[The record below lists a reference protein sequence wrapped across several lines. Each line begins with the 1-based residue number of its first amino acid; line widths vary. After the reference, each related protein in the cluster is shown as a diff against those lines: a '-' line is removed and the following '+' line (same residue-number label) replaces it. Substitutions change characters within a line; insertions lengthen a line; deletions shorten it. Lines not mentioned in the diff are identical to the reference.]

1 MKRKHKR
8 RHNGHRTPSAPG
20 SKPGKTQRDAI
31 VQWAK
36 SGLCEDEIAQK
47 LQTDK
52 NRLRKEH
59 IDAIKEGKAA
69 RAAAAEEEIVITK
82 AEYHFLNSA
91 TLSFAPG
98 SGWFDPK
105 LGNFLFE
112 GLDGRGAKNVD
123 DAFAAWKASGGRYIT
138 SGLSNNFD
146 PEKYAA
152 FVKIVERY
160 RQNSKEES

>member
-1 MKRKHKR
+1 MKRKLKR
-8 RHNGHRTPSAPG
+8 RHNGHRTPSAPV
-20 SKPGKTQRDAI
+20 SKPVVKAQREAI

-82 AEYHFLNSA
+82 AEYHFLRSA
-91 TLSFAPG
+91 ELSFAPG

-112 GLDGRGAKNVD
+112 GMDGRGARNIH
-123 DAFAAWKASGGRYIT
+123 DAFCAWKRSGGRFIT

-146 PEKYAA
+146 PQKCAE
-152 FVKIVERY
+152 FSKIIERY
-160 RQNSKEES
+160 RQNSKEE

>member
-1 MKRKHKR
+1 MKRKLKR
-8 RHNGHRTPSAPG
+8 RHNRHRTPSAPG

-36 SGLCEDEIAQK
+36 SGLVEDEIAQK
-47 LQTDK
+47 LRTDK

-91 TLSFAPG
+91 TLSFESG

-112 GLDGRGAKNVD
+112 GVDGCGARDID
-123 DAFAAWKASGGRYIT
+123 DAVRGWKASGGRFIT

-146 PEKYAA
+146 PQKCAE
-152 FVKIVERY
+152 FSKIIERY
-160 RQNSKEES
+160 RQNSKEE